1 MHVHASLIVSTI
13 IDFVFT
19 SAPLSIYAIEP
30 DSSRN
35 QVMDGAMINTT
46 SSFECLWYIN
56 STQTDIEVITE
67 TLFWRINLES
77 QEEMEFTSDVSVED
91 YIVTTLE
98 NGITLNILGS
108 FRGNVSCIYGNDS
121 LRVNIV
127 TRGK

>member
-35 QVMDGAMINTT
+35 QVMDGAMINTA

-67 TLFWRINLES
+67 TFFWRINLES
-77 QEEMEFTSDVSVED
+77 QEEMEFTSDLSVED

-121 LRVNIV
+121 LRVNVV